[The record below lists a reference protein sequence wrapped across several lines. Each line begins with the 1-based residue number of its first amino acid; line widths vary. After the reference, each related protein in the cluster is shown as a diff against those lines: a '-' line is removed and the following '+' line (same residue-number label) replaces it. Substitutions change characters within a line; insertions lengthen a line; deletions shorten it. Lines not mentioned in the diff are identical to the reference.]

1 MSSAKRD
8 ALEKRAQRA
17 ILQNAVFRPESAIV
31 IALTLLLAFF
41 MPLVISVPAF
51 VWLLGGLIAEAL
63 LVYSSLTD
71 EEANRKVVARML
83 QDAFRPEELT
93 SPELQ
98 RAVDEALDYRSRVAA
113 AVREQ
118 RDSVL
123 KDELLQT
130 AQQFDEWLEEI
141 YGLAQRLDRYNK
153 DRHIHDRN
161 RKRAEERVRQLE
173 KQLQR
178 EASPAVRQEIDSN
191 LAAIRRQ
198 LEAITQLDDAMARA
212 ALRLENTVTAM
223 GTIYTQVTLMG
234 AKDIDSGRSRR
245 LRLEISEEVTE
256 LSDVLA
262 AMDEVYATEGA
273 S

>member
-1 MSSAKRD
+1 
-8 ALEKRAQRA
+8 
-17 ILQNAVFRPESAIV
+17 
-31 IALTLLLAFF
+31 
-41 MPLVISVPAF
+41 
-51 VWLLGGLIAEAL
+51 
-63 LVYSSLTD
+63 
-71 EEANRKVVARML
+71 ML